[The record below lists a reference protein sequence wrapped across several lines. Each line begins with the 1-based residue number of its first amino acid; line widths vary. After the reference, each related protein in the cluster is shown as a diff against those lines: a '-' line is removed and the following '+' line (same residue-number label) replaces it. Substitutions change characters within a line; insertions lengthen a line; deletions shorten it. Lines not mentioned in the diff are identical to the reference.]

1 MKREAAGFKH
11 GLKQLKN
18 GAMRQLTKKE
28 RVNNVAVETEF
39 IPRLEFHHFKERLAE
54 SVRICVDLVFD
65 GVEHDRQLA
74 KFMLEVLSSDGN
86 NDTNIVARLQ
96 DFRTRL

>member
-54 SVRICVDLVFD
+54 SARICVDLVFD